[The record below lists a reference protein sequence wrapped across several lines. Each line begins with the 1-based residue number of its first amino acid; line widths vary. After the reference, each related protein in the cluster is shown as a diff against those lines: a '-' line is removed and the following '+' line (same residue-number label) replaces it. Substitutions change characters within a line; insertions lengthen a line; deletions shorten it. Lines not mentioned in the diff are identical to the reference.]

1 MICIHNSAVCPE
13 KNLKLYFK
21 GHLNNPIR
29 GDQMEAPLEGF
40 SISINLAEFTKQ
52 SKEVFKKKVGAK
64 TQEYNF

>member
-1 MICIHNSAVCPE
+1 MYPQQCSVSRKESEVIFQRH
-13 KNLKLYFK
+13 LK
-21 GHLNNPIR
+21 NPIR